1 METSQDPSQVTSFP
15 EANEPQD
22 PNRLP
27 SPARAEAAMADKRQ
41 ISSSETP
48 SSHSQD
54 AEKPPIN
61 PWMDPKSFPDGGAKA
76 WLAVAGSSA
85 CLFVSFGWVNCIGV
99 FQDYYQT
106 HQLREYS
113 PSQIAWIPSLQIFF
127 MLAGGPFVG
136 KVFDDYGPHHLLFAG
151 TFFHVFGLMMT
162 SLSKKYYQFLL
173 SQAVCSAIG
182 ASCVFYPAFT
192 CVWHRPLFPDA
203 LDLLNPRSQPGSSI
217 REAPPWALSQQA
229 PLWGA
234 LSFL

>member
-1 METSQDPSQVTSFP
+1 METSHDPSRAASFP
-15 EANEPQD
+15 EENGAQD

-27 SPARAEAAMADKRQ
+27 SPGKTEAAMVGERQ
-41 ISSSETP
+41 ISSSGNP
-48 SSHSQD
+48 SSHIQD
-54 AEKPPIN
+54 AENAEKPPMN

-76 WLAVAGSSA
+76 WLTVAGSSA

-113 PSQIAWIPSLQIFF
+113 PSQIAWIPSLQLFF
-127 MLAGGPFVG
+127 MLAAGPLVG
-136 KVFDDYGPHHLLFAG
+136 KIFDDYGPRHLLLAG

-173 SQAVCSAIG
+173 SQALCSAIG

-192 CVWHRPLFPDA
+192 CVWHRPLFPMRLTD
-203 LDLLNPRSQPGSSI
+203 
-217 REAPPWALSQQA
+217 
-229 PLWGA
+229 
-234 LSFL
+234 

>member
-1 METSQDPSQVTSFP
+1 METSRDPSQLVSLP
-15 EANEPQD
+15 EENGAQD

-27 SPARAEAAMADKRQ
+27 GPDKMETAMVDERQ
-41 ISSSETP
+41 TSSSGSPP
-48 SSHSQD
+48 SHIQD
-54 AEKPPIN
+54 AENAEKSPMN

-113 PSQIAWIPSLQIFF
+113 PSQIAWIPSLQLFF

-136 KVFDDYGPHHLLFAG
+136 KIFDDYGPRYLLLAG

-162 SLSKKYYQFLL
+162 SVSKKYYQFLL
-173 SQAVCSAIG
+173 SQAICSAIG

-192 CVWHRPLFPDA
+192 CVMTQTLVPD
-203 LDLLNPRSQPGSSI
+203 GT
-217 REAPPWALSQQA
+217 
-229 PLWGA
+229 
-234 LSFL
+234 